1 MLGCAGVPV
10 RGTIGG
16 QTIET
21 RVDSEVARYFMADYL
36 AGRHTDSVL
45 DKRIDGIYQKSD
57 AGLPNRQDLKKL
69 SEDFSVDF
77 AALYLADRIDP
88 VPTNR
93 RFALLT
99 VGPTNTT
106 RKAFPE
112 GRMKVAQAAEYD
124 MLFVPTYLYKRLT
137 FTGADLAVPRAAL
150 EKVGFSCFFV
160 ETVDDGSIETN
171 AGMVM
176 AAIAA

>member
-21 RVDSEVARYFMADYL
+21 RVDSEVARYFLADYL

-57 AGLPNRQDLKKL
+57 PGLPNRQDLKKL

-77 AALYLADRIDP
+77 AALYLADRIAR

-93 RFALLT
+93 RFSAT
-99 VGPTNTT
+99 YRRAYEYT

-112 GRMKVAQAAEYD
+112 AE
-124 MLFVPTYLYKRLT
+124 
-137 FTGADLAVPRAAL
+137 
-150 EKVGFSCFFV
+150 
-160 ETVDDGSIETN
+160 
-171 AGMVM
+171 
-176 AAIAA
+176 